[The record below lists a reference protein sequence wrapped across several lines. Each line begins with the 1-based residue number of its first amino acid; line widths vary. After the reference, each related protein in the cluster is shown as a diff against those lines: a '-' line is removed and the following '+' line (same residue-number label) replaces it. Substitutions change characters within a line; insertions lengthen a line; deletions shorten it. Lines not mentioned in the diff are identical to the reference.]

1 MTPTDTQIQ
10 RLLDKAKSGL
20 DIDRNELINHS
31 CSRLLKL
38 TRKMFHNFK
47 NLQRWEQTEDIFQNA
62 LVRLH
67 RSLLEVQ
74 VVDVRHFFNLAA
86 LQIRRELL
94 DLTKHYYGKLGI
106 GANHHSDHQDEPEGI
121 LANATNN
128 PIRNKSLEKFHENID
143 TLPAE
148 EQEIINMLFYEG
160 FNQEETAEF
169 LGISLSTVKR
179 RWHAARL
186 KLAETF

>member
-1 MTPTDTQIQ
+1 
-10 RLLDKAKSGL
+10 
-20 DIDRNELINHS
+20 
-31 CSRLLKL
+31 
-38 TRKMFHNFK
+38 
-47 NLQRWEQTEDIFQNA
+47 
-62 LVRLH
+62 
-67 RSLLEVQ
+67 LEVQ
-74 VVDVRHFFNLAA
+74 VDNVRHFFNLAA

-94 DLTKHYYGKLGI
+94 DLTKHYYGKLGM
-106 GANHHSDHQDEPEGI
+106 GSNHHSDHQIGPDAV
-121 LANATNN
+121 LSNATNN
-128 PIRNKSLEKFHENID
+128 PIKNKSLEKFHENID

-148 EQEIINMLFYEG
+148 EQEVINMLFYEG

>member
-10 RLLDKAKSGL
+10 KLLDKAKSGTEF
-20 DIDRNELINHS
+20 DRNELINRS

-47 NLQRWEQTEDIFQNA
+47 SLQRWEQTDDVFQNA

-74 VVDVRHFFNLAA
+74 VDNVRHFFNLAA

-94 DLTKHYYGKLGI
+94 DLTKHYYGKLGM
-106 GANHHSDHQDEPEGI
+106 GSNHHSDHQIGPDAV
-121 LANATNN
+121 LSNATNN

-148 EQEIINMLFYEG
+148 EQEVINMLFYEG
-160 FNQEETAEF
+160 FNQEEPAEF

-179 RWHAARL
+179 RWHAARI

>member
-1 MTPTDTQIQ
+1 MSPSDTQIQ
-10 RLLDKAKSGL
+10 RLLDKIKSGTEF
-20 DIDRNELINHS
+20 DRNELINHS
-31 CSRLLKL
+31 CGRLLKL

-47 NLQRWEQTEDIFQNA
+47 SLRRWEQTDDVFQNA
-62 LVRLH
+62 LIRLH

-94 DLTKHYYGKLGI
+94 DLTKHYYGKLGL
-106 GANHHSDHQDEPEGI
+106 GANHHSDHQNGPDCI

-128 PIRNKSLEKFHENID
+128 PIQNKSMEKFHQNID
-143 TLPAE
+143 TLPEE

>member
-10 RLLDKAKSGL
+10 RLLDKAKSGTEF
-20 DIDRNELINHS
+20 DRNELINHS

-47 NLQRWEQTEDIFQNA
+47 CLQRWEQTDDVFQNA

-74 VVDVRHFFNLAA
+74 VDDVRHFFNLAA

-94 DLTKHYYGKLGI
+94 DLTKHYYGKLGL
-106 GANHHSDHQDEPEGI
+106 GANHYSDHQTGPDGI
-121 LANATNN
+121 LANTTNN
-128 PIRNKSLEKFHENID
+128 SIKNKSMEKFHESID
-143 TLPAE
+143 ILPKE

-160 FNQEETAEF
+160 FNQEETAKF